1 MKKEIIFVH
10 NLKGGG
16 SSVEE
21 FIKSKFNLNVLK
33 RVKIYNLGNN
43 NWYLHKKYKNKYL
56 ILNIR
61 NPFFHYYSLFTYGAS
76 ALGGKIWKISNELKK
91 TDFNTFLKNL
101 LNLATENH
109 HTNFKEA
116 EIMSKFDIG
125 FISARIFLAIY
136 GDKINS
142 IKNGDDLLN
151 NIPKMS
157 NIHEFIKVEDTNIN
171 NHINKKNSSTNLRRY
186 YNKDLFRLVRHKE
199 RYILDYFNYDKVWK
213 NY

>member
-21 FIKSKFNLNVLK
+21 FIKSKFNLNELK

-43 NWYLHKKYKNKYL
+43 NWYLHKKFKNKYL

-61 NPFFHYYSLFTYGAS
+61 NPFYHYCSLCSYGNS
-76 ALGGKIWKISNELKK
+76 ALNLPSYIPKKICFSN
-91 TDFNTFLKNL
+91 FLRNL
-101 LNLATENH
+101 LILDSS
-109 HTNFKEA
+109 NFYPKGTPEA

-125 FISARIFLAIY
+125 FISARIFIAIY

-157 NIHEFIKVEDTNIN
+157 NIHKFIKVEDTNIN
-171 NHINKKNSSTNLRRY
+171 NHINNKNSSTNLKKY
-186 YNKDLFRLVRHKE
+186 YDKDLFRLVRNKE